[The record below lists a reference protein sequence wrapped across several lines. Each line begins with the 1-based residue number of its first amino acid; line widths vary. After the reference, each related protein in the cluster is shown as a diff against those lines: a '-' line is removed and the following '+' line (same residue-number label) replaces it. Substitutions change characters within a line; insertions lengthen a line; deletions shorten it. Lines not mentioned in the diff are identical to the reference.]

1 MAAILAAGH
10 HPVEPMTPDDKPGG
24 PRKGRGATQSPAPRY
39 MSVERDAFD
48 DGWGTADEAP
58 AVLHTTVTEE
68 RVKSVINRNQSPDLP
83 FNLSINPYRGCEHGC
98 AYCYARP
105 AHAYVD
111 LSPGLDFESRLF
123 AKPDAAAVLR
133 GELAR
138 RGYVC
143 EPIAVGANTDAYQP
157 VERKF
162 GITRAIL
169 EVLTEC
175 EHPFTIVTKSA
186 LVERDLDLIAPA
198 AAKGL
203 TQVYVSVT
211 TLERELARRLEPR
224 AAAPQRRIETLRRL
238 AAAGVPT
245 GVMFAPVIP
254 ALNDHELERV
264 LEHAAQA
271 GVRYAGYIMLRLPRE
286 VNPVFKDWL
295 ASHYPLRYERVMH
308 RIQDIRGG
316 EESDSQFGRRM
327 RGEGVFAELVAQR
340 FARACRALGL
350 NKSRHQLETRHFR
363 PPRAASP
370 QLDLF

>member
-1 MAAILAAGH
+1 MY
-10 HPVEPMTPDDKPGG
+10 PDEASGG

-39 MSVERDAFD
+39 LATAREDFD
-48 DGWGTADEAP
+48 DGWGGSDEAP
-58 AVLHTTVTEE
+58 APLHTTVTEE
-68 RVKSVINRNQSPDLP
+68 RPKTVINRNRSPDLP

-133 GELAR
+133 RELAA

-143 EPIAVGANTDAYQP
+143 ESIAVGANTDAYQP
-157 VERKF
+157 VERRL

-169 EVLTEC
+169 EVLCEC
-175 EHPFTIVTKSA
+175 LHPFSIVTKSA
-186 LVERDLDLIAPA
+186 LVERDIDLIAPMA
-198 AAKGL
+198 ARGL
-203 TQVYVSVT
+203 AQVFVSVT
-211 TLERELARRLEPR
+211 TLDRELARRLEPR
-224 AAAPQRRIETLRRL
+224 AAAPQRRVETLRRL
-238 AAAGVPT
+238 AAAGIPT

-271 GVRYAGYIMLRLPRE
+271 GVHHAGYIMLRLPRE
-286 VNPVFKDWL
+286 VNPLFKDWL

-308 RIQDIRGG
+308 RIQDVRGG

-327 RGEGVFAELVAQR
+327 KGQGVFADLVRQR
-340 FARACRALGL
+340 FERACRSLGL
-350 NKSRHQLETRHFR
+350 NKSRHQLDTRQFR
-363 PPRAASP
+363 PPAADAA
-370 QLDLF
+370 QLALF